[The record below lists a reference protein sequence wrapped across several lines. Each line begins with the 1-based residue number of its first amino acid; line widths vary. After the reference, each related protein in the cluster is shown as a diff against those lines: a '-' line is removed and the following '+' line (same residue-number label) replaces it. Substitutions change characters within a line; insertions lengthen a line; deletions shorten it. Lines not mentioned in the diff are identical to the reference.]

1 MKRHII
7 NQIVQEKL
15 KKNPDKRLILKLQQ
29 LLDEEQEAK
38 PSGSPRD

>member
-15 KKNPDKRLILKLQQ
+15 KRHPNYENIRKLQQ
-29 LLDEEQEAK
+29 LLDLEIDGNEDVHEV
-38 PSGSPRD
+38 

>member
-29 LLDEEQEAK
+29 LLDEEQETK
-38 PSGSPRD
+38 PGRLTRD